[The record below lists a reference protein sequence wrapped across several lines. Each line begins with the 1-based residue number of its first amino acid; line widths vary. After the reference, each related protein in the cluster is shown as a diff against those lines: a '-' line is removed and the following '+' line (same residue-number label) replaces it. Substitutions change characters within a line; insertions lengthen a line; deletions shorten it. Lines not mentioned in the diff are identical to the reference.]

1 MDKGQLIALLKHEGF
16 HERIISAFE
25 RVKREDFVLDNF
37 KKLAYENISLPIS
50 HDQTMSQPSTIA
62 VSLALLKLKE
72 NHKVLEVGSGCGY
85 TLALMSEIVGEK
97 GVVYGVEL
105 VTDLAYDSLNNLTG
119 YKNVNVYNQ
128 NGKVK
133 IPEAPSF
140 DRILVSAAVPE
151 VPREILE
158 QLKDDGIVVAP
169 IGSRDMQTLTSIRR
183 NGDEFVIEKELPG
196 FIFVHFVD

>member
-1 MDKGQLIALLKHEGF
+1 MDKGQLIALLRHEGF
-16 HERIISAFE
+16 HERIINAFE
-25 RVKREDFVLDNF
+25 KVKREDFVLDNF

-50 HDQTMSQPSTIA
+50 HNQTMSQPSTIA
-62 VSLALLKLKE
+62 ISLSLLKLKE

-97 GVVYGVEL
+97 GVVYGVEI
-105 VTDLAYDSLNNLTG
+105 VTDLAYDSLNNLTN

-128 NGKVK
+128 NGKVRS
-133 IPEAPSF
+133 EGAPF

-158 QLKDDGIVVAP
+158 QLRDGGIVVAP
-169 IGSRDMQTLTSIRR
+169 IGSRDMQVLTSLRR
-183 NGDEFVIEKELPG
+183 NGDDFIVEKELPG
-196 FIFVHFVD
+196 FIFVHFID